1 MDEGVSIDEF
11 VTRQN
16 LKVTNISFE
25 GNTLERE
32 LVSKFKDILYKLG
45 VTYLQEGRL
54 LEILE
59 ALVVSF
65 D

>member
-16 LKVTNISFE
+16 LEVTNISFE

-32 LVSKFKDILYKLG
+32 LVSKFKDILYKLW

-54 LEILE
+54 LEMLE

>member
-1 MDEGVSIDEF
+1 MDEGDSIDEF

-16 LKVTNISFE
+16 LEVTNISFE

-32 LVSKFKDILYKLG
+32 LVSKFKDILYKLWL
-45 VTYLQEGRL
+45 TYLQEGRL

>member
-32 LVSKFKDILYKLG
+32 LVSKFKDILYKLW
-45 VTYLQEGRL
+45 VTYLQEGKL

>member
-1 MDEGVSIDEF
+1 MDEGDSIDEF
-11 VTRQN
+11 VSRQN
-16 LKVTNISFE
+16 LEVTNISFE

-32 LVSKFKDILYKLG
+32 FVSKLKDILYKLW
-45 VTYLQEGRL
+45 VTYLQEGRW